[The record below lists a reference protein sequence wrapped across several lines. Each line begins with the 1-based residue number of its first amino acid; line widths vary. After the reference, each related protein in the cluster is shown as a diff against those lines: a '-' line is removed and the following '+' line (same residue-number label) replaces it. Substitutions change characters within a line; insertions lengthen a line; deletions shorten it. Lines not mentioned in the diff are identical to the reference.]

1 MSVKYSY
8 DKANNYYYLRKNGKK
23 IASATTEEAL
33 TEKLMQLGKES
44 EIIPIST
51 LTVRDAIN
59 SFLPYSKETHEQNTY
74 ESYKYQL
81 EYHIMGI
88 ERDKKGN
95 VIIETP
101 LEVDDKPIID
111 LKLSNIDEFIMKRIY
126 ETLVQ
131 KKQYGNKPVSLTT
144 IHHIYTG
151 FKRAITYIYLKNKR
165 NFAYNPAELFN
176 VKRKRKQ
183 IWCPDKSFAQEV
195 LTAVDTYCNPAN
207 ALYTHL
213 CALGLRAS
221 EVVPLKVSDFKLDID
236 KPFIKIDRVMSQ
248 KNVIKNRVKNDDEER
263 FVYIGKNLADRVKSF
278 VIGKAANDWLF
289 PSEKHVGK
297 PRSHQAFV
305 KHGIKRALKK
315 IGKLDQWQGAVH
327 VLRHYYASIIIEVAM
342 KEKKSFKWIPKQ
354 LGHSQVSTTMEI
366 YGHLVNPDDNDIG
379 DVIEE
384 SLLG

>member
-8 DKANNYYYLRKNGKK
+8 DKANNVYYFRKNGKK

-59 SFLPYSKETHEQNTY
+59 SFLPYSQQNHEQNTY
-74 ESYKYQL
+74 LGYKYQL

-101 LEVDDKPIID
+101 LEID
-111 LKLSNIDEFIMKRIY
+111 GKSISDLVLSSIDEFTMRRIY

-151 FKRAITYIYLKNKR
+151 LKRAITYIYLKNKR
-165 NFAYNPAELFN
+165 NFPYNPAELFN

-195 LTAVDTYCNPAN
+195 LTAVDTHCNPAN

-221 EVVPLKVSDFKLDID
+221 EVVPLKVSDFKLDIE
-236 KPFIKIDRVMSQ
+236 KPYIKIDRVMSQ

-263 FVYIGKNLADRVKSF
+263 FVYIGKNLAERVKCF
-278 VIGKAANDWLF
+278 VIGKGANDWLF

>member
-59 SFLPYSKETHEQNTY
+59 SFLPYSQQNHEQNTY
-74 ESYKYQL
+74 LGYKYQL

-101 LEVDDKPIID
+101 LEVDGKSISD
-111 LKLSNIDEFIMKRIY
+111 LRLSSIDEFTMKRIY

-221 EVVPLKVSDFKLDID
+221 EVVPLKVSDFKLDIE
-236 KPFIKIDRVMSQ
+236 KPYIKIDRVMSQ

-263 FVYIGKNLADRVKSF
+263 FVYIGKNLAERVKSF
-278 VIGKAANDWLF
+278 VIGKGANDWLF

-354 LGHSQVSTTMEI
+354 LGHKDLATTMEI
-366 YGHLVNPDDNDIG
+366 YGHLIEADDNDIG

-384 SLLG
+384 SLYS

>member
-59 SFLPYSKETHEQNTY
+59 SFLPYSQQNHEQNTY
-74 ESYKYQL
+74 LGYKYQL

-101 LEVDDKPIID
+101 LEVDGKSISD
-111 LKLSNIDEFIMKRIY
+111 LRLSSIDEFTMKRIY

-165 NFAYNPAELFN
+165 NFAYNPAELFI

-221 EVVPLKVSDFKLDID
+221 EVVPLKVSDFKLDIE
-236 KPFIKIDRVMSQ
+236 KPYIKIDRVMSQ

-263 FVYIGKNLADRVKSF
+263 FVYIGKNLAERVKSF
-278 VIGKAANDWLF
+278 VTRHRCKTHAKDKTKASYWSCRLPRYIGN
-289 PSEKHVGK
+289 SGK
-297 PRSHQAFV
+297 
-305 KHGIKRALKK
+305 
-315 IGKLDQWQGAVH
+315 
-327 VLRHYYASIIIEVAM
+327 
-342 KEKKSFKWIPKQ
+342 KWW
-354 LGHSQVSTTMEI
+354 
-366 YGHLVNPDDNDIG
+366 
-379 DVIEE
+379 
-384 SLLG
+384 

>member
-8 DKANNYYYLRKNGKK
+8 DKANNVYYFRKNGKK
-23 IASATTEEAL
+23 IAFAKTEDAL

-44 EIIPIST
+44 EIIPVST

-59 SFLPYSKETHEQNTY
+59 SFLPYSQQNHEQNTY
-74 ESYKYQL
+74 LGYKYQL

-95 VIIETP
+95 VIIEIP
-101 LEVDDKPIID
+101 LEVDGKSISD
-111 LKLSNIDEFIMKRIY
+111 LVLSSIDEFTMRRIY

-151 FKRAITYIYLKNKR
+151 LKRAITYIYLKNKR

-183 IWCPDKSFAQEV
+183 IWCPDKNFAQEV

-221 EVVPLKVSDFKLDID
+221 EVVPLKVSDFKLDIE
-236 KPFIKIDRVMSQ
+236 KPYIKIDRVMSQ

-263 FVYIGKNLADRVKSF
+263 FVYIGKNLAERVKSF
-278 VIGKAANDWLF
+278 VIGKGANDWLF
-289 PSEKHVGK
+289 PSEKHIGK
-297 PRSHQAFV
+297 PRAHQAFV

-384 SLLG
+384 SLYN

>member
-1 MSVKYSY
+1 MSVKYPY
-8 DKANNYYYLRKNGKK
+8 DKANNVYYFRKNGKK

-59 SFLPYSKETHEQNTY
+59 SFLPYSQQNHEQNTY
-74 ESYKYQL
+74 LGYKYQL

-101 LEVDDKPIID
+101 LEID
-111 LKLSNIDEFIMKRIY
+111 GKSISDLVLSSIDEFTMRRIY

-151 FKRAITYIYLKNKR
+151 LKRAITYIYLKNKR
-165 NFAYNPAELFN
+165 NFPYNPAELFN

-195 LTAVDTYCNPAN
+195 LTAVDTHCNPAN

-221 EVVPLKVSDFKLDID
+221 EVVPLKVSDFKLDIE
-236 KPFIKIDRVMSQ
+236 KPYIKIDRVMSQ

-263 FVYIGKNLADRVKSF
+263 FVYIGKNLAERVKSF
-278 VIGKAANDWLF
+278 VIGKGANDWLF

-354 LGHSQVSTTMEI
+354 LGHKDLATTMNI
-366 YGHLVNPDDNDIG
+366 YGHLIEADDDDIG
-379 DVIEE
+379 NVIEE
-384 SLLG
+384 NLLG

>member
-8 DKANNYYYLRKNGKK
+8 DKANNVYYFRKNGKK
-23 IASATTEEAL
+23 IAFAKTEDAL

-44 EIIPIST
+44 EIIPVST

-59 SFLPYSKETHEQNTY
+59 SFLPYSQQNHEQNTY
-74 ESYKYQL
+74 LGYKYQL

-95 VIIETP
+95 VIIEIP
-101 LEVDDKPIID
+101 LEVDGKSISD
-111 LKLSNIDEFIMKRIY
+111 LVLSSIDEFTMRRIY

-151 FKRAITYIYLKNKR
+151 LKRAITYIYLKNKR

-183 IWCPDKSFAQEV
+183 IWCPDKNFAQEV
-195 LTAVDTYCNPAN
+195 LTAVDTYCNPGN

-221 EVVPLKVSDFKLDID
+221 EVVPLKVSDFKLDIE
-236 KPFIKIDRVMSQ
+236 KPYIKIDRVMSQ

-263 FVYIGKNLADRVKSF
+263 FVYIGKNLAERVKSF
-278 VIGKAANDWLF
+278 VIGKGANDWLF
-289 PSEKHVGK
+289 PSEKHIGK
-297 PRSHQAFV
+297 PRAHQAFV

-384 SLLG
+384 SLYN

>member
-8 DKANNYYYLRKNGKK
+8 DKANNVYYFRKNGKK

-59 SFLPYSKETHEQNTY
+59 SFLPYSQQNHEQNTY
-74 ESYKYQL
+74 LGYKYQL

-101 LEVDDKPIID
+101 LEID
-111 LKLSNIDEFIMKRIY
+111 GKSISDLVLSSIDEFTMRRIY

-151 FKRAITYIYLKNKR
+151 LKRAISYIYLKNKR
-165 NFAYNPAELFN
+165 NFPYNPAELFN

-195 LTAVDTYCNPAN
+195 LTAVDTHCNPAN

-221 EVVPLKVSDFKLDID
+221 EVVPLKVSDFKLDIE
-236 KPFIKIDRVMSQ
+236 KPYIKIDRVMSQ

-263 FVYIGKNLADRVKSF
+263 FVYIGKNLAERVKSF
-278 VIGKAANDWLF
+278 VIGKGANDWLF

>member
-8 DKANNYYYLRKNGKK
+8 DKANNVYYFRKNGKK
-23 IASATTEEAL
+23 IAFAKTEDAL

-44 EIIPIST
+44 EIIPVST

-59 SFLPYSKETHEQNTY
+59 SFLPYSQQNHEQNTY
-74 ESYKYQL
+74 LGYKYQL

-95 VIIETP
+95 VIIEIP
-101 LEVDDKPIID
+101 LEVDGKSISD
-111 LKLSNIDEFIMKRIY
+111 LVLSSIDEFTMRRIY

-151 FKRAITYIYLKNKR
+151 LKRAITYIYLKNKR

-183 IWCPDKSFAQEV
+183 IWCPDKSFAKEV

-221 EVVPLKVSDFKLDID
+221 EVVPLKVSDFKLDIE
-236 KPFIKIDRVMSQ
+236 KPYIKIDRVMSQ

-263 FVYIGKNLADRVKSF
+263 FVYIGKNLAERVKSF
-278 VIGKAANDWLF
+278 VIGKGANDWLF
-289 PSEKHVGK
+289 PSEKHIGK
-297 PRSHQAFV
+297 PRAHQAFV

-384 SLLG
+384 SLYN

>member
-1 MSVKYSY
+1 
-8 DKANNYYYLRKNGKK
+8 
-23 IASATTEEAL
+23 
-33 TEKLMQLGKES
+33 
-44 EIIPIST
+44 
-51 LTVRDAIN
+51 
-59 SFLPYSKETHEQNTY
+59 
-74 ESYKYQL
+74 
-81 EYHIMGI
+81 
-88 ERDKKGN
+88 
-95 VIIETP
+95 
-101 LEVDDKPIID
+101 
-111 LKLSNIDEFIMKRIY
+111 
-126 ETLVQ
+126 
-131 KKQYGNKPVSLTT
+131 
-144 IHHIYTG
+144 
-151 FKRAITYIYLKNKR
+151 
-165 NFAYNPAELFN
+165 
-176 VKRKRKQ
+176 
-183 IWCPDKSFAQEV
+183 
-195 LTAVDTYCNPAN
+195 
-207 ALYTHL
+207 LYTHL

-221 EVVPLKVSDFKLDID
+221 EVVPLKVSDFKLDIE
-236 KPFIKIDRVMSQ
+236 KPYIKIDRVMSQ

-263 FVYIGKNLADRVKSF
+263 FVYIGKNLAERVKSF
-278 VIGKAANDWLF
+278 VIGKGANDWLF